1 MCGIAGGYSKKKG
14 WLKEGASLYRMQRIL
29 GHRGPDDEGIDL
41 LPELGLGL
49 VHTRLSVID
58 LSRAGH
64 QPMWNENRTIGMVFN
79 GEIYNFPELRKKL
92 QAMGTVFHSQT
103 DSEVILRG
111 YEAWGID
118 VVQQLNGMFAF
129 AIWDGKQSLLWLVRD
144 RLGKKPLYYWHD
156 AAKGIL
162 LFASEIKA
170 LLEWPCIRRQVN
182 PSALHCYLAL
192 GYVPAP
198 QTIFDGIKKLPA
210 AHWLRY
216 DSHDAQIRR
225 YWNVSALGSWH
236 ASRQEYCHSIRGS
249 VEEAVKR
256 RLISDV
262 PLGAFFSG
270 GVDSSIVVG
279 LMSRFMK
286 EPVRTF
292 SAAFDVGPA
301 SSKYNVDA
309 DTADIVSQIFGTRH
323 TRFVISP
330 QDNLLEDLRSV
341 VWHMDEPYANPT
353 FLSTY
358 MLARLVKQQ
367 GITVAL
373 SGDGSDEIFAG
384 YYRYFADRYVT
395 WMRHVPSV
403 FRRTMI
409 GMAKI
414 TGTGQKLVR
423 ALDKANLTPLSP
435 ERYMTWYHI
444 FDPKERATILAP
456 ELSASTDAPYRCIA
470 SLLKDVSFSNDQ
482 EFLCYLDLAMW
493 IAEESNMRVDKLSMA
508 HALEVRAPFQD
519 YTLADQAMSIPFD
532 QKVSWRESKVLL
544 KAAFADLLPEV
555 VLKRPKV
562 GWLSPSYLWLRDSLW
577 EDAKRL
583 VSWLPETGIFSPH
596 VTRLVENPLTPL
608 TYYKIWNLMVFALW
622 YREFIGTENRQL

>member
-1 MCGIAGGYSKKKG
+1 
-14 WLKEGASLYRMQRIL
+14 
-29 GHRGPDDEGIDL
+29 
-41 LPELGLGL
+41 
-49 VHTRLSVID
+49 
-58 LSRAGH
+58 
-64 QPMWNENRTIGMVFN
+64 
-79 GEIYNFPELRKKL
+79 
-92 QAMGTVFHSQT
+92 MGVVFHSHT

-111 YEAWGID
+111 YESWGID

-129 AIWDGKQSLLWLVRD
+129 ALWDGKQNLLWLVRD

-156 AAKGIL
+156 AVKGIL

-170 LLEWPCIRRQVN
+170 LLEWPCIRRQVD

-198 QTIFDGIKKLPA
+198 HTMFDGIKKLPA
-210 AHWLRY
+210 AHWLCY
-216 DSHDAQIRR
+216 DSRNLEIRR
-225 YWNVSALGSWH
+225 YWNVSALGNWQ
-236 ASRQEYCHSIRGS
+236 ASRREYCHIIRGA

-292 SAAFDVGPA
+292 SAGFDVGAA
-301 SSKYNVDA
+301 SFKYNVDA

-323 TRFVISP
+323 TRFVVRAS
-330 QDNLLEDLRSV
+330 DNLLEDLRSV
-341 VWHMDEPYANPT
+341 VWHMDEPHANPT
-353 FLSTY
+353 LLSTY
-358 MLARLVKQQ
+358 LLARLVKEQ

-395 WMRHVPSV
+395 WMRHVPAV

-409 GMAKI
+409 GTANF
-414 TGTGQKLVR
+414 TGTGQNLAR
-423 ALDKANLTPLSP
+423 ALGKADLPPLSP
-435 ERYMTWYHI
+435 ERYMTWYHL
-444 FDPKERATILAP
+444 FGPEERATVLSP
-456 ELSASTDAPYRCIA
+456 ELSESADAPYRCIA
-470 SLLKDVSFSNDQ
+470 SLLKDVSTSNDQ

-493 IAEESNMRVDKLSMA
+493 IAEESNMRVDKMSMA

-519 YTLADQAMSIPFD
+519 YTLADRAMSIPFN
-532 QKVSWRESKVLL
+532 QKVGWRESKLLL
-544 KAAFADLLPEV
+544 KDAFADLLPDV
-555 VLKRPKV
+555 VLKRPKW

-577 EDAKRL
+577 KDAKRL

-596 VTRLVENPLTPL
+596 VVGLVENRLTPF

-622 YREFIGTENRQL
+622 YREFISSNDRRL